1 MADSL
6 SGEREEKRLWDVFS
20 LEVEKIIPSP
30 TILITLSIF
39 QVLKN
44 DLSLELFYLGV

>member
-20 LEVEKIIPSP
+20 LEVEKNHTFPYH
-30 TILITLSIF
+30 TDNT
-39 QVLKN
+39 
-44 DLSLELFYLGV
+44 